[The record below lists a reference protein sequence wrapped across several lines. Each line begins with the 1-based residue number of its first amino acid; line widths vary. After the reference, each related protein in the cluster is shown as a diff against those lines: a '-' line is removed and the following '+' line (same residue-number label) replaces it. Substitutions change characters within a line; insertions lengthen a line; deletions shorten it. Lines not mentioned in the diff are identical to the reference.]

1 MSRRCRTGRC
11 LQGHTVISLR
21 LLLVLLGAAWWV
33 ITASTPSPVAAQR
46 RQMQLSLR
54 EATAFALQANLDIRI
69 AGLDPLIREAQ
80 VTEEKSIFDVEAQAA
95 LTAFDDGLLKTSN
108 TFRNKTRV
116 DGLVGQDTTEEQKLS
131 VGIAQL
137 TPFGGTYELEVS
149 EARQET
155 QSQVLARA
163 PRTEDGEGGRGAQK
177 PEFFEGALELRVSQ
191 PLLRDSGSFVTKNQI
206 FIAQNN
212 LAIAEEDFRRQI
224 IASTSAVQQT
234 YWDLVFRRQD
244 LLVRQQQL
252 ALTERLL
259 AQVRRQVEVGTLAP
273 IEVVQA
279 ETDIARVKEQIIA
292 AENAERDTEDRLKR
306 LMQFSL
312 TGEFADVE
320 LLPTDAPTYT
330 APVLNQEAEI
340 AQALAQRHD
349 LTQAKLAL
357 ENQHITLIF
366 NKNQALPTLD
376 LQGSLRFNGIDD
388 ELTGFQQFDPGRRR
402 WEVGLVFRHPL
413 ANRAA
418 KSRIE
423 QSRLAIRQQLLRIQ
437 DLEERIMEEVR
448 AAVRSILA
456 SSQLV
461 QASRAARRLAE
472 KQLEAEEKKLR
483 VGLSTVFFVLQFQ
496 QDLADERSTEIR
508 ALTAFLQAL
517 IRLEEAKNTLL
528 QSYSIIVS
536 PQGPRLQ

>member
-1 MSRRCRTGRC
+1 
-11 LQGHTVISLR
+11 
-21 LLLVLLGAAWWV
+21 VLLSAAWGV
-33 ITASTPSPVAAQR
+33 VTASTPSPVAAQR

-80 VTEEKSIFDVEAQAA
+80 VTEEKGIFDVEGQAA

-116 DGLVGQDTTEEQKLS
+116 DGLVGQDTTEEQRLS

-163 PRTEDGEGGRGAQK
+163 PRIMTEDSEGGRGAQN

-191 PLLRDSGSFVTKNQI
+191 PLLRDFGSFVTKNQI

-306 LMQFSL
+306 LMQFGLS
-312 TGEFADVE
+312 GEFADVE
-320 LLPTDAPTYT
+320 LLPTDTPTYAAPT
-330 APVLNQEAEI
+330 LNQEAEI

-349 LTQAKLAL
+349 LAQAKLAL
-357 ENQHITLIF
+357 ENQHITLLF

-418 KSRIE
+418 KSRVE

-448 AAVRSILA
+448 TAVRSVLA

-461 QASRAARRLAE
+461 QASRATRRLAE

-508 ALTAFLQAL
+508 ALTAYLQAL
-517 IRLEEAKNTLL
+517 IRLEEVKNTLL
-528 QSYSIIVS
+528 QSYSILVS

>member
-1 MSRRCRTGRC
+1 
-11 LQGHTVISLR
+11 
-21 LLLVLLGAAWWV
+21 VLLSTACWV
-33 ITASTPSPVAAQR
+33 VTASTPSPVAAQR

-80 VTEEKSIFDVEAQAA
+80 VTEEKSIFDVEGQAA

-131 VGIAQL
+131 VGISQL
-137 TPFGGTYELEVS
+137 TPFGGTYEFEVS

-155 QSQVLARA
+155 QSQVLARV
-163 PRTEDGEGGRGAQK
+163 PQVDGVGGRGAQK

-191 PLLRDSGSFVTKNQI
+191 PLLRDFGSFVTRNQI

-234 YWDLVFRRQD
+234 YWALVFRRQD

-320 LLPTDAPTYT
+320 LLPTDAPAYS

-340 AQALAQRHD
+340 AQALAHRHD
-349 LTQAKLAL
+349 LVQAKLAL
-357 ENQHITLIF
+357 ENQHITLVF

-402 WEVGLVFRHPL
+402 WDVGLVFRHPL

-448 AAVRSILA
+448 AAVRSVLA

-461 QASRAARRLAE
+461 QATRATRRLAE

-496 QDLADERSTEIR
+496 QDLADERSTEIQ
-508 ALTAFLQAL
+508 ALTAYLQAL

>member
-1 MSRRCRTGRC
+1 MSRRCSTGRGPQC
-11 LQGHTVISLR
+11 HTVISLR
-21 LLLVLLGAAWWV
+21 LLLVLLSTVWWV
-33 ITASTPSPVAAQR
+33 VTASTPSPVAAQR

-80 VTEEKSIFDVEAQAA
+80 VTEEKSIFDVEGQAA
-95 LTAFDDGLLKTSN
+95 LTASDDGLLKTSN

-116 DGLVGQDTTEEQKLS
+116 DGLVGQDTTEEQQLS

-149 EARQET
+149 ETRQET
-155 QSQVLARA
+155 QSFVLARS
-163 PRTEDGEGGRGAQK
+163 PRVADEGGRGAQQ

-191 PLLRDSGSFVTKNQI
+191 PLLRDFGSFVTKNQI

-212 LAIAEEDFRRQI
+212 LTSAEEDFRRQI

-279 ETDIARVKEQIIA
+279 ETDIARVKEQIIG

-320 LLPTDAPTYT
+320 LLPTDAPIYT

-349 LTQAKLAL
+349 LVQAKLAL
-357 ENQHITLIF
+357 ENQQITLVF

-448 AAVRSILA
+448 TAVRGVLA

-461 QASRAARRLAE
+461 QASRATRRLAE

>member
-1 MSRRCRTGRC
+1 MSRRCRTGRRP
-11 LQGHTVISLR
+11 QGHTVISLR
-21 LLLVLLGAAWWV
+21 LLLVLLSTACWV
-33 ITASTPSPVAAQR
+33 VTASTPSPVAAQR

-69 AGLDPLIREAQ
+69 AGLDPLIRETQ
-80 VTEEKSIFDVEAQAA
+80 VTEEKSIFDVEGQAA

-155 QSQVLARA
+155 QSQVLARV
-163 PRTEDGEGGRGAQK
+163 PQVDGVGGRGAQK

-191 PLLRDSGSFVTKNQI
+191 PLLRDFGAFVTKNQI

-212 LAIAEEDFRRQI
+212 LTIAEEDFRRQI

-234 YWDLVFRRQD
+234 YWALVFRRQD

-320 LLPTDAPTYT
+320 LLPTDAPIYS

-349 LTQAKLAL
+349 LAQAKLAL
-357 ENQHITLIF
+357 ENQQITLVF

-402 WEVGLVFRHPL
+402 WDVGLVFRHPL

-448 AAVRSILA
+448 VAVRSVLA

-461 QASRAARRLAE
+461 QATRATRRLAE

-496 QDLADERSTEIR
+496 QDLADERSTEIQ
-508 ALTAFLQAL
+508 ALTAYLQAL

>member
-1 MSRRCRTGRC
+1 MSRRCSTGRC
-11 LQGHTVISLR
+11 PQYHTVISLR
-21 LLLVLLGAAWWV
+21 LLLVLLSTAWWV
-33 ITASTPSPVAAQR
+33 VTASTPSPVAAQR

-80 VTEEKSIFDVEAQAA
+80 VTEEKSIFDVEGQAA
-95 LTAFDDGLLKTSN
+95 LTASDDGLLKTSN

-116 DGLVGQDTTEEQKLS
+116 DGLVGQDTTEEQQLS

-149 EARQET
+149 ETRQET
-155 QSQVLARA
+155 QSFVLARS
-163 PRTEDGEGGRGAQK
+163 PRVADEGGRGAQQ

-191 PLLRDSGSFVTKNQI
+191 PLLRDFGSFVTKNQI

-212 LAIAEEDFRRQI
+212 LTSAEEDFRRQI

-279 ETDIARVKEQIIA
+279 ETDIARVKEQIIG

-320 LLPTDAPTYT
+320 LLPTDAPIYT

-349 LTQAKLAL
+349 LVQAKLAL
-357 ENQHITLIF
+357 ENQQITLVF

-448 AAVRSILA
+448 TAVRGVLA

-461 QASRAARRLAE
+461 QASRATRRLAE